1 MLGRRCCVR
10 VTKHLIARQKF
21 PPLCVCEVFDQ
32 VRSLVPCA
40 CAHTEAE
47 GPRRSALTPL
57 NRRVLPLVRL
67 ATQPLSVSGVP
78 LGLSFVLCPMV
89 AQAGGLDRYRSDYIQ
104 WHRQGVRQVP
114 VRLWWHRRCGVRQV
128 PVRLWWPGGVGLGRY
143 RSDYDGTGG
152 GVRQVPV
159 RCMGSPHPCCS
170 FGSKDRTHPRH
181 KRSTGRGVGVGAAL
195 RVSRPRPPSHSSPG
209 RKGRVPGVTQDL
221 PGAAPFCKSRDRND
235 RSGDCRKLP
244 PLGSEPAQAAGAP
257 LRGLREPDSLPCAAH
272 LALLCAEP
280 STRDFV

>member
-89 AQAGGLDRYRSDYIQ
+89 AQAGGLDRYRSDYSGTG
-104 WHRQGVRQVP
+104 RGVRQVP
-114 VRLWWHRRCGVRQV
+114 VRLWWHRQ
-128 PVRLWWPGGVGLGRY
+128 GGTGQIMVAVGLDRY
-143 RSDYDGTGG
+143 RSDYGGTGG

-170 FGSKDRTHPRH
+170 FEEHRW
-181 KRSTGRGVGVGAAL
+181 GVGVGAAL

-244 PLGSEPAQAAGAP
+244 PLGSEPARAAGAP

>member
-10 VTKHLIARQKF
+10 VTKHLIACQKF

-57 NRRVLPLVRL
+57 NRRGLPLVRL
-67 ATQPLSVSGVP
+67 AAQPLSVSGVP
-78 LGLSFVLCPMV
+78 PGLSFVVCPMV
-89 AQAGGLDRYRSDYIQ
+89 AQAVGLDRYRLR
-104 WHRQGVRQVP
+104 WHRQGGSGVRQVP
-114 VRLWWHRRCGVRQV
+114 VRLRWHRGVRQV
-128 PVRLWWPGGVGLGRY
+128 LVRLRYRSDYGGRY
-143 RSDYDGTGG
+143 RSDYGGTGG
-152 GVRQVPV
+152 TGQ
-159 RCMGSPHPCCS
+159 MHGSPHPCCG
-170 FGSKDRTHPRH
+170 FGSKERTHPHH

-244 PLGSEPAQAAGAP
+244 PLGSEHAQAAGAP

-272 LALLCAEP
+272 LALLCAKP

>member
-1 MLGRRCCVR
+1 MRVCSHRSRGAPSLCPHATEPQSSPTRQACDSAAKCVR
-10 VTKHLIARQKF
+10 
-21 PPLCVCEVFDQ
+21 
-32 VRSLVPCA
+32 CA
-40 CAHTEAE
+40 
-47 GPRRSALTPL
+47 SWALL
-57 NRRVLPLVRL
+57 R
-67 ATQPLSVSGVP
+67 ALSY
-78 LGLSFVLCPMV
+78 
-89 AQAGGLDRYRSDYIQ
+89 GGTGR
-104 WHRQGVRQVP
+104 GVRQVP
-114 VRLWWHRRCGVRQV
+114 VRLHTVAQAG
-128 PVRLWWPGGVGLGRY
+128 GLGRY
-143 RSDYDGTGG
+143 RSDYGGTGG

>member
-1 MLGRRCCVR
+1 MLGRSCVR
-10 VTKHLIARQKF
+10 VTKRLIARQKF

-40 CAHTEAE
+40 CAHKEAE

-57 NRRVLPLVRL
+57 NRRGLPLVRL
-67 ATQPLSVSGVP
+67 AAQPLSVSGVP
-78 LGLSFVLCPMV
+78 PGLSFVLCPMV
-89 AQAGGLDRYRSDYIQ
+89 AQAVGLDRYRSDYVE
-104 WHRQGVRQVP
+104 WHRRQVP
-114 VRLWWHRRCGVRQV
+114 VRLRWHRRCGVGQVPVRLRWHRRCGVRQV
-128 PVRLWWPGGVGLGRY
+128 PVRC
-143 RSDYDGTGG
+143 T
-152 GVRQVPV
+152 
-159 RCMGSPHPCCS
+159 GSPHPCCG

-244 PLGSEPAQAAGAP
+244 LLGSEHAQAAGAP

>member
-57 NRRVLPLVRL
+57 DRRVLPLVRL

-89 AQAGGLDRYRSDYIQ
+89 AQTGTGQIMVAQVGTGQITVAQVVGLDRYR
-104 WHRQGVRQVP
+104 
-114 VRLWWHRRCGVRQV
+114 
-128 PVRLWWPGGVGLGRY
+128 
-143 RSDYDGTGG
+143 
-152 GVRQVPV
+152 
-159 RCMGSPHPCCS
+159 

-244 PLGSEPAQAAGAP
+244 PLGSEHAQAAGAP
-257 LRGLREPDSLPCAAH
+257 LRDSLPCAAH